1 MPHSRH
7 IDQLQ
12 QQAANSLS
20 LHKAGIHPPPHST
33 ATMTTSSTHGSLP
46 LDVRNNPKRFGDT
59 EVLKSLPLQA
69 RHHPHRPSGSG
80 KSAFLR
86 CMNLLKQPNE
96 GKPIAHG
103 EPIPS
108 HRIEY

>member
-20 LHKAGIHPPPHST
+20 LHKVGIHPPPHFT

-46 LDVRNNPKRFGDT
+46 LDVRNNPKCFGET
-59 EVLKSLPLQA
+59 EVLKGLTLQV
-69 RHHPHRPSGSG
+69 RHHPHRRLQ
-80 KSAFLR
+80 LR
-86 CMNLLKQPNE
+86 QERFPALHEPAETAQRGQADSPRRAHP
-96 GKPIAHG
+96 KPQN
-103 EPIPS
+103 
-108 HRIEY
+108 